1 MDASTGSGISV
12 EDKAMIEDSAD
23 ILLADVPVIIDV
35 ANTANKLK
43 WAASTW
49 AGVENLIK
57 AMDSKKPPNFPITRM
72 GEAFN
77 IVMAEYVL
85 GYILAKERFIIELAR
100 EQETATWNKSDYS
113 NYRCLSDLT
122 VSVLGVGEIGKQ
134 VSCLLSTV
142 GVKVIGVTRTIPSEE
157 QKNSAVSQ
165 YRTIDDLAEVLSE
178 SDYVINILPST
189 PQTQGLLSK
198 DMFSHCKR
206 KKSVFINIG
215 RGDVTDEESLVKA
228 IKSDWLGGA
237 VLDVFREEPLPQSS
251 PLWTLPG
258 VIITPHVAGVSL
270 SHLVAK
276 SFKNNYER
284 YNKGEPLNFVV
295 DFERGY

>member
-1 MDASTGSGISV
+1 
-12 EDKAMIEDSAD
+12 MIEDSAD

-134 VSCLLSTV
+134 GSSCWKYFLCNNTLE
-142 GVKVIGVTRTIPSEE
+142 R
-157 QKNSAVSQ
+157 
-165 YRTIDDLAEVLSE
+165 R
-178 SDYVINILPST
+178 
-189 PQTQGLLSK
+189 
-198 DMFSHCKR
+198 
-206 KKSVFINIG
+206 
-215 RGDVTDEESLVKA
+215 
-228 IKSDWLGGA
+228 SDWLGGA